1 VFQGC
6 SSLLDKKMA
15 TRYREAVFISP
26 DAGVV
31 KLVDAGDSKS
41 PGLNVH
47 VGSIPTSGTIFFSTL
62 WHLFISASPSRIVDC
77 NHFVTVSLSEPG

>member
-1 VFQGC
+1 
-6 SSLLDKKMA
+6 MT

-41 PGLNVH
+41 PGPCAH
-47 VGSIPTSGTIFFSTL
+47 VGSIPTSGTNESPEN
-62 WHLFISASPSRIVDC
+62 LFTSHDQERMQGERWQ
-77 NHFVTVSLSEPG
+77 FWE